1 MSSYAFTNTQSMLY
15 GTYIF
20 LANTEKADVPTIF
33 SVEKRTISHYNLL

>member
-20 LANTEKADVPTIF
+20 LANTEKTDIF
-33 SVEKRTISHYNLL
+33 TMFSIEKRTVSHYNRL